1 MSSFT
6 KQGLSLNEGDK
17 VKWDGLPAL
26 VVAVAEEETDCPY
39 RVFSEGHE
47 VSGWVSGE
55 VLELIE
61 SAKYVEP
68 VVGMLRVGDFVSTPE
83 GKGVVLVTDQDN
95 RGPEYFVGIF
105 GMGSDDWCP
114 AHKVTFISRPD
125 YGEVV

>member
-26 VVAVAEEETDCPY
+26 VVAVAEEDTECPY

-55 VLELIE
+55 VLELVE
-61 SAKYVEP
+61 AAKYEAPQVEL
-68 VVGMLRVGDFVSTPE
+68 LRVGDFVSTPE
-83 GKGVVLVTDQDN
+83 GKGVVLVVDFDGT
-95 RGPEYFVGIF
+95 EYFVGIF